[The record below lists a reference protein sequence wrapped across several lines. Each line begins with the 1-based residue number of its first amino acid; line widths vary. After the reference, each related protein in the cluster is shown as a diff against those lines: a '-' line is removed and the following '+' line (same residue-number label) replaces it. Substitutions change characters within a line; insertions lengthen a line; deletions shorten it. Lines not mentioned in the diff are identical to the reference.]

1 MNIKKDLKKPY
12 PLKLKNPEESCL
24 LKDITKF
31 LEKYNCLYEIFNN
44 IELPI
49 VSISYPSFN
58 IIGINNKAKKDVK
71 LLRKCVAF
79 VREVKKVN
87 ILNALSKVYSCRNQK
102 YLAEMLLQSRRYI
115 FLMLKLIIM
124 AEKFIIN

>member
-1 MNIKKDLKKPY
+1 
-12 PLKLKNPEESCL
+12 
-24 LKDITKF
+24 
-31 LEKYNCLYEIFNN
+31 
-44 IELPI
+44 
-49 VSISYPSFN
+49 
-58 IIGINNKAKKDVK
+58 
-71 LLRKCVAF
+71 LRKCVAF
-79 VREVKKVN
+79 VREVKKGNN